1 MRTILLT
8 ALYLLVTQSSALAQ
22 ISSDELRKIA
32 RNPFADVIRLP
43 FEESISFDQ
52 GPFDRAPN
60 SLQISPVFPISIT
73 PDWLLVTRVVTTAP
87 AYQPNLASSTG
98 GVAGLGDTTV
108 SFFVTPARTGRLIW
122 GFGPAILIPT
132 ATNSQLGFGKW
143 GLGPTAAVLVEPAW
157 GSASLLVQNIWSV
170 AGSSN
175 RSPVNQAQFEPQ
187 FSFNLPRG
195 WYLTSQPTIIADW
208 TQPENNR
215 WLVPIGGGAG
225 RTFNI
230 GKQAVDSNIAAY
242 WNAVRPSNPPSP
254 EWQLSMQFT
263 FIFTR
268 SLKAA
273 NQ

>member
-1 MRTILLT
+1 
-8 ALYLLVTQSSALAQ
+8 
-22 ISSDELRKIA
+22 
-32 RNPFADVIRLP
+32 
-43 FEESISFDQ
+43 
-52 GPFDRAPN
+52 
-60 SLQISPVFPISIT
+60 
-73 PDWLLVTRVVTTAP
+73 
-87 AYQPNLASSTG
+87 
-98 GVAGLGDTTV
+98 
-108 SFFVTPARTGRLIW
+108 
-122 GFGPAILIPT
+122 
-132 ATNSQLGFGKW
+132 
-143 GLGPTAAVLVEPAW
+143 
-157 GSASLLVQNIWSV
+157 LLVQNIWSV

-195 WYLTSQPTIIADW
+195 WYLTSQPTIAADW

-263 FIFTR
+263 LLFSKR
-268 SLKAA
+268 SKTAS
-273 NQ
+273 Q